1 MSVDGGLPLG
11 WIIALLWVALQL
23 VGAWKRS
30 NQPPSGP
37 PGGRVRAVHSEA
49 EWEQFKSEAEASGAV
64 VR

>member
-1 MSVDGGLPLG
+1 MG